1 MPKADEQVT
10 SRDDLLITESLISRP
25 RRQSNLLAEIQA
37 MQELAR
43 CAATQPNEL
52 LDRLVVLAVQLCDA
66 GSAGISL
73 LEETPEGET
82 IFRWVAVAGSFSSY
96 VGGFTPRNHSPCG
109 ICLDRN
115 EPILLSHPYRVFE
128 YFNDASPAIIE
139 GLILPFYG
147 EDGDAL
153 GTIWIVSHEEGRGFD
168 QGTLETMK
176 RLAEFTA
183 LALRMTNS
191 IAEKDRLLH
200 SSQHEIAERKKTE
213 EALRASEERFRKL
226 FERSNDGIFLLDP
239 ERDAVLEVNP
249 AGVAMFGYDSREELL
264 ATPLSEFY
272 PEDLPSFLQFVQ
284 DVHNEGAGWTD
295 EFACRA
301 KGGDRVASEIS
312 ASTIVVNGRRCLLAL
327 VRDVTER
334 KQAQAALA
342 ESEERYGTLFASA
355 PMAVFVCDRNAVIQH
370 CNSRAVELWGREPI
384 LGVEKHCGSVGLWL
398 PDGSPLP
405 HEQSPIVEVL
415 RTGMPITNVEV
426 SIERPDGARLPVI
439 VNFAAIKDPQGA
451 ITGAITSFV
460 EITERKRDEQRM
472 LGQRHVLEMVA
483 TGAPLQETLDELMRF
498 IEAQEPGA
506 RCGILIVTDDGQRF
520 RRGAGP
526 NLPETYHDALDGVPI
541 TPPYLGSCGEAA
553 NECTSIVVPD
563 IVSET
568 RYADQWRDMLLTCGM
583 KAVRS
588 TPVRGS
594 DGRVLASIAIY
605 YDRPR
610 DPNPA
615 DPQLIDIVTHLAAIA
630 IERDRDFASQV
641 AARERQKLL
650 IDELNHRVKNTLA
663 TVQSFASQTLR
674 NSNSLAEARSMF
686 DSRLLSLAKAHDV
699 LTSQNWEGAD
709 LRTVVD
715 RALDAHR
722 TAKERVTIEGSDV
735 RLSPKQALA
744 LSMALHELATNAA
757 KYGALSNDSGRV
769 QVGWHVRRNGGA
781 AELDLSW
788 TEEGGPLVT
797 PPTRKGF
804 GSRLIER
811 NLANE
816 LAGQVRIEYRPAGV
830 VANIRTPVERFRS
843 AI

>member
-1 MPKADEQVT
+1 
-10 SRDDLLITESLISRP
+10 
-25 RRQSNLLAEIQA
+25 
-37 MQELAR
+37 
-43 CAATQPNEL
+43 
-52 LDRLVVLAVQLCDA
+52 
-66 GSAGISL
+66 
-73 LEETPEGET
+73 
-82 IFRWVAVAGSFSSY
+82 
-96 VGGFTPRNHSPCG
+96 
-109 ICLDRN
+109 
-115 EPILLSHPYRVFE
+115 
-128 YFNDASPAIIE
+128 
-139 GLILPFYG
+139 
-147 EDGDAL
+147 
-153 GTIWIVSHEEGRGFD
+153 
-168 QGTLETMK
+168 
-176 RLAEFTA
+176 
-183 LALRMTNS
+183 
-191 IAEKDRLLH
+191 
-200 SSQHEIAERKKTE
+200 
-213 EALRASEERFRKL
+213 
-226 FERSNDGIFLLDP
+226 
-239 ERDAVLEVNP
+239 
-249 AGVAMFGYDSREELL
+249 
-264 ATPLSEFY
+264 
-272 PEDLPSFLQFVQ
+272 
-284 DVHNEGAGWTD
+284 
-295 EFACRA
+295 
-301 KGGDRVASEIS
+301 
-312 ASTIVVNGRRCLLAL
+312 
-327 VRDVTER
+327 
-334 KQAQAALA
+334 
-342 ESEERYGTLFASA
+342 
-355 PMAVFVCDRNAVIQH
+355 
-370 CNSRAVELWGREPI
+370 
-384 LGVEKHCGSVGLWL
+384 
-398 PDGSPLP
+398 
-405 HEQSPIVEVL
+405 
-415 RTGMPITNVEV
+415 
-426 SIERPDGARLPVI
+426 
-439 VNFAAIKDPQGA
+439 
-451 ITGAITSFV
+451 
-460 EITERKRDEQRM
+460 M

>member
-10 SRDDLLITESLISRP
+10 SRDDLLITESLIIRP
-25 RRQSNLLAEIQA
+25 RRHSNLLAEIQA

-115 EPILLSHPYRVFE
+115 EPILLSRPYRVFE

-342 ESEERYGTLFASA
+342 ESEERYRTLFASA

-384 LGVEKHCGSVGLWL
+384 LGVEKHCGSVRLWL

-415 RTGMPITNVEV
+415 RTGMPVTNIEV

>member
-1 MPKADEQVT
+1 MGWSRNQTLPKSADDH
-10 SRDDLLITESLISRP
+10 R
-25 RRQSNLLAEIQA
+25 
-37 MQELAR
+37 
-43 CAATQPNEL
+43 ATQLHHVRGRHP
-52 LDRLVVLAVQLCDA
+52 
-66 GSAGISL
+66 
-73 LEETPEGET
+73 
-82 IFRWVAVAGSFSSY
+82 IFRWIALAGAFRPY
-96 VGGFTPRNHSPCG
+96 VGGSTPRNYSPCG

-139 GLILPFYG
+139 GLVLPLRG
-147 EDGDAL
+147 ETGHAL

-168 QGTLETMK
+168 QGILETMT
-176 RLAEFTA
+176 RLADFTV
-183 LALRMTNS
+183 LALRV
-191 IAEKDRLLH
+191 AESAADKDRLLH
-200 SSQHEIAERKKTE
+200 SAQREIVERKRAEQTLRESEANLRLALKVGQLGSWQLDLSTGCLSASEKCKANFGYSPDQPFGYE
-213 EALRASEERFRKL
+213 ELRAAIHSEDRDRQQQVVANAAEAKSS
-226 FERSNDGIFLLDP
+226 FEIEYRAITP
-239 ERDAVLEVNP
+239 
-249 AGVAMFGYDSREELL
+249 SRELRWI
-264 ATPLSEFY
+264 
-272 PEDLPSFLQFVQ
+272 
-284 DVHNEGAGWTD
+284 DV
-295 EFACRA
+295 R
-301 KGGDRVASEIS
+301 
-312 ASTIVVNGRRCLLAL
+312 GRY
-327 VRDVTER
+327 D
-334 KQAQAALA
+334 
-342 ESEERYGTLFASA
+342 G
-355 PMAVFVCDRNAVIQH
+355 
-370 CNSRAVELWGREPI
+370 
-384 LGVEKHCGSVGLWL
+384 
-398 PDGSPLP
+398 GSPEPRL
-405 HEQSPIVEVL
+405 I
-415 RTGMPITNVEV
+415 GV
-426 SIERPDGARLPVI
+426 SQD
-439 VNFAAIKDPQGA
+439 
-451 ITGAITSFV
+451 
-460 EITERKRDEQRM
+460 ITERKRDEQRM
-472 LGQRHVLEMVA
+472 IGQRHVLEMVA
-483 TGAPLQETLDELMRF
+483 SGAPLQDTLDELMRF
-498 IEAQEPGA
+498 IEAQEFGA
-506 RCGILIVTDDGQRF
+506 RCGILIVTDDGHHF

-553 NECTSIVVPD
+553 NACTSILVPD
-563 IVSET
+563 VASET
-568 RYADQWRDMLLTCGM
+568 RYANQWRDMLLACGM

-605 YDRPR
+605 YDHPR

-615 DPQLIDIVTHLAAIA
+615 DPQLIDIATHLAAIA
-630 IERDRDFASQV
+630 IERDRDLSAQA

-699 LTSQNWEGAD
+699 LTKQSWEGAD
-709 LRTVVD
+709 LREVVD
-715 RALDAHR
+715 QALDAHR
-722 TAKERVTIEGSDV
+722 TAKGRITIKGPDV

-781 AELDLSW
+781 DELDLGW

-816 LAGQVRIEYRPAGV
+816 LAGEVRIDYRPAGV
-830 VANIRTPVERFRS
+830 AASIRTPVEFAGERFRS